1 MRIFSFKINDGE
13 LMVWRDEEIVDLHV
27 CIRTCSP
34 GLVALDKLRT
44 IEKKMVG
51 NHRPPG
57 ERTENKNC
65 MERERGSWIR

>member
-13 LMVWRDEEIVDLHV
+13 LIVWRDKEIVDLHV

-44 IEKKMVG
+44 IKKHG
-51 NHRPPG
+51 RNSPPP
-57 ERTENKNC
+57 
-65 MERERGSWIR
+65 RGTY